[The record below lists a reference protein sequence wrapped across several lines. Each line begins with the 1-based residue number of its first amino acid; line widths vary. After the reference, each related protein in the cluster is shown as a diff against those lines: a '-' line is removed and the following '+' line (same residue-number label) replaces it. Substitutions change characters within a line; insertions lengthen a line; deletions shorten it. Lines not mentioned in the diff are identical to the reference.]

1 MAILILSPFRE
12 TLIMEYALVLL
23 SCSLTTLGQ
32 FLQKLGANKINT
44 LPADG
49 SFIHK
54 LFIPEI
60 FWGIIALGL
69 GALSWLMVVSYME
82 VSKAY
87 PLLSFNFILMLF
99 LARFYFKESIPLQHW
114 LGVLFIMSGITLIS
128 QS

>member
-1 MAILILSPFRE
+1 
-12 TLIMEYALVLL
+12 MEYALLLL
-23 SCSLTTLGQ
+23 SCILTTLGQ

-44 LPADG
+44 LPKQV
-49 SFIHK
+49 SFIRK

-60 FWGIIALGL
+60 FWGIVALGL
-69 GALSWLMVVSYME
+69 GALSWLIVLSYME

-99 LARFYFKESIPLQHW
+99 LARYYFKEPIPFQHW
-114 LGVLFIMSGITLIS
+114 MGVIFIMTGITLIS

>member
-1 MAILILSPFRE
+1 
-12 TLIMEYALVLL
+12 MEYALVLL

-32 FLQKLGANKINT
+32 FLQKLGANKINS
-44 LPADG
+44 LPEQG
-49 SFIHK
+49 SFIRK

-60 FWGIIALGL
+60 FWGILALGL
-69 GALSWLMVVSYME
+69 GALSWLLVLSYME

-114 LGVLFIMSGITLIS
+114 LGVIFIMTGISLIS